1 MTKKQR
7 LIALAIVAVIHIGA
21 FAPTIGS
28 ASSIL
33 DRGFWPQSE
42 RILDGQLPYR
52 EVNFE
57 YPPLALPLVIGPAL
71 VSDGPGG
78 YEYAFEIQMLLV
90 DLALVA
96 LLALAVPGSARRVVE
111 ALGVYTLALIAVS
124 GVVLWDSAIES
135 GPLALARFDLVPAG
149 LILAA
154 LLAREAR
161 RSALWGVLLG
171 AATAVKAFPAVLA
184 PAMLR
189 GEKAPLRALA
199 AAAIPL
205 VIAAAI
211 VIVWGDEFGS
221 AISYHSNRD
230 LQIETLGATPLLLAH
245 QLFGAGASVTTGAG
259 AFNLS
264 ASGAGAARTISIAL
278 TIALVLFLL
287 YECWVRRTPAM
298 VEATAILTVI
308 IVFAP
313 VLSPQ
318 FLLWVLPV
326 SAVVY
331 GAGRENAAL
340 LACFVLT
347 ELLLHNY
354 IGVQDLESGFVW
366 SVAARNA
373 ALLVYLVLVVIPIF
387 KPARTL
393 KT

>member
-1 MTKKQR
+1 VSRRDR
-7 LIALAIVAVIHIGA
+7 LVALAIVAVIHLAA

-42 RILDGQLPYR
+42 RILDGQTPYR
-52 EVNFE
+52 EVDFE
-57 YPPLALPLVIGPAL
+57 YPPLALPLVIAPAL

-78 YEYAFEIQMLLV
+78 YESAFEAEMLLV
-90 DLALVA
+90 DLALLA
-96 LLALAVPGSARRVVE
+96 LLALAVPGSTRRVAE
-111 ALGVYTLALIAVS
+111 ALGVYTVGLIAVS
-124 GVVLWDSAIES
+124 GVVLWDSTIET

-154 LLAREAR
+154 LLAREAK
-161 RSALWGVLLG
+161 RSALWGALLG

-184 PAMLR
+184 PSMLR
-189 GEKAPLRALA
+189 GEKAPLRALV

-205 VIAAAI
+205 AIAAAI

-245 QLFGAGASVTTGAG
+245 QLFGAGAEVTVGAG

-278 TIALVLFLL
+278 TIAAILFLI
-287 YECWVRRTPAM
+287 YECWVRRTPPL
-298 VEATAILTVI
+298 VEATAILAVI

-326 SAVVY
+326 SAVAY
-331 GAGRENAAL
+331 GLGRENAAL

-354 IGVQDLESGFVW
+354 IGVEGLESGFVW

-373 ALLVYLVLVVIPIF
+373 ALLVYLALVVIPIF
-387 KPARTL
+387 RPGRTL

>member
-1 MTKKQR
+1 VSRRDR
-7 LIALAIVAVIHIGA
+7 LIALAIVAVIHLAA

-42 RILDGQLPYR
+42 RILDGQTPYR
-52 EVNFE
+52 EVDFE
-57 YPPLALPLVIGPAL
+57 YPPLALPLVIAPAL
-71 VSDGPGG
+71 VSHGPGG
-78 YEYAFEIQMLLV
+78 YESAFETEMLLV

-96 LLALAVPGSARRVVE
+96 LLALAVPGSTRRVVE
-111 ALGVYTLALIAVS
+111 ALGVYTVGLIAVS
-124 GVVLWDSAIES
+124 GVVLWDSTIET

-161 RSALWGVLLG
+161 RSALWGALLG
-171 AATAVKAFPAVLA
+171 AATAVKAFPAVVA
-184 PAMLR
+184 PSMLR

-221 AISYHSNRD
+221 AISYHANRD

-245 QLFGAGASVTTGAG
+245 QLFGAGAEVTVGGG

-287 YECWVRRTPAM
+287 SECWIRRTPAL
-298 VEATAILTVI
+298 VESTAILAVI

-326 SAVVY
+326 SAVTY

-340 LACFVLT
+340 LVCFLLT

-354 IGVQDLESGFVW
+354 IGVEGLESGFIW
-366 SVAARNA
+366 SIAARNA
-373 ALLVYLVLVVIPIF
+373 ALLVYLALVVIPIF
-387 KPARTL
+387 RPGRTL
-393 KT
+393 TT

>member
-7 LIALAIVAVIHIGA
+7 LIALAIVAVIHIAA

-57 YPPLALPLVIGPAL
+57 YPPLALPLVIAPAL

-78 YEYAFEIQMLLV
+78 YEYAFETQMLLV
-90 DLALVA
+90 DLALLA
-96 LLALAVPGSARRVVE
+96 LLALAVPGSTRRVVE
-111 ALGVYTLALIAVS
+111 ALGVYTVGLIAVS
-124 GVVLWDSAIES
+124 GVVLWDSTIES

-154 LLAREAR
+154 LLAREAK
-161 RSALWGVLLG
+161 RSALWGALLG

-184 PAMLR
+184 PSMLR

-205 VIAAAI
+205 LVAAAI

-230 LQIETLGATPLLLAH
+230 LQIETLGATPLLVAH
-245 QLFGAGASVTTGAG
+245 QLFGAGAQVTTGAG

-278 TIALVLFLL
+278 TIGLVLFLI
-287 YECWVRRTPAM
+287 YECWVRRTPALI
-298 VEATAILTVI
+298 EATAVLAVI

-318 FLLWVLPV
+318 FLLWVLPI
-326 SAVVY
+326 SAVAY

-354 IGVQDLESGFVW
+354 IGVETLDSGFVW

-373 ALLVYLVLVVIPIF
+373 ALLVYLALVVIPIF
-387 KPARTL
+387 KPGRTL